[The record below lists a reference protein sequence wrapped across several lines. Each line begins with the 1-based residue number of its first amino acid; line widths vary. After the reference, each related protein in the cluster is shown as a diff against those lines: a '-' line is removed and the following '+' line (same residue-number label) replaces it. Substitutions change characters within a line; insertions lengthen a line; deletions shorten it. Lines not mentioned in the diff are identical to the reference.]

1 MINPNLPE
9 KFSNFVLFNTTDG
22 KGNIENEFKKKVVC
36 AKFALTTAQKEFK
49 GMAHV

>member
-9 KFSNFVLFNTTDG
+9 KCSNFVLFNTTDG
-22 KGNIENEFKKKVVC
+22 KVNIENELRKKVVC
-36 AKFALTTAQKEFK
+36 ANFALTTAQKEFK